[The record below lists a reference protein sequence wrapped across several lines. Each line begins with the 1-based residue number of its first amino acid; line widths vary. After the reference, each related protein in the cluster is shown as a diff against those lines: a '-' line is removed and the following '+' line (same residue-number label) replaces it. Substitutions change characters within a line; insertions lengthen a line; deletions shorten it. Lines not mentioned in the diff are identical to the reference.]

1 MDDDFFNMSD
11 ISNFEGEKLDDS
23 MDLLGTK
30 DEKADVNGEI
40 SQGSSL
46 DDIDIQIMNSPHDKV
61 RYIPELQEEFEGT
74 ATLRAKITK

>member
-30 DEKADVNGEI
+30 EEKADVNGEI

-61 RYIPELQEEFEGT
+61 R
-74 ATLRAKITK
+74 

>member
-23 MDLLGTK
+23 MDLLGNK
-30 DEKADVNGEI
+30 KEKADVNGEI

-46 DDIDIQIMNSPHDKV
+46 DDIDIQIMKSPHDKV
-61 RYIPELQEEFEGT
+61 RYIPELKEEFEGT

>member
-61 RYIPELQEEFEGT
+61 RYIPELQE
-74 ATLRAKITK
+74 